1 MPHNPWAALHWQTM
15 GFVEHEQMII
25 PIDDHLLDLF
35 DDRWIGGD
43 PGGRRRLYGHRR
55 DPHGLPRDQ
64 AGRGFD
70 ALSVDPYLTGTAQF
84 LDRVL
89 RQAGK
94 MPPEPAVQSEV
105 CFVVGDG
112 LYGYGHSK
120 GWRMILFLSSPGFV
134 CPPGWFAPGFDCE
147 VLVSVC
153 WYISEVPHETSPFKG
168 HRGFTCPPKNAI
180 VCLDFESL

>member
-1 MPHNPWAALHWQTM
+1 
-15 GFVEHEQMII
+15 MII
-25 PIDDHLLDLF
+25 PIDDHFLDFF

-43 PGGRRRLYGHRR
+43 PGGRWRLYGHGR

-64 AGRGFD
+64 AGGGFD
-70 ALSVDPYLTGTAQF
+70 ALSVDSYLTGTAQF

-120 GWRMILFLSSPGFV
+120 GWRMILFPSSPGFV
-134 CPPGWFAPGFDCE
+134 FE
-147 VLVSVC
+147 VLASVC
-153 WYISEVPHETSPFKG
+153 WYISEMLHETSPVLGRSRFYACDCVFRFRK
-168 HRGFTCPPKNAI
+168 FVDIIKDILSYPANPAT
-180 VCLDFESL
+180 